1 MDKIKLSVAEKLKEY
16 RKLNKLSQLQLAE
29 KLDRSV
35 KTVQQWEQANTG
47 VPVEILLL
55 LRDELKISID
65 EIFGLQPINKPL
77 TNEDLINDFIN
88 DRGIVFRNCD
98 NYCWDMSTKDI
109 VSIMDFEMRNF
120 LNLIDPYDI
129 KLYYENG
136 DVLYTV
142 DKDFRDMYIFEFL
155 LRKNLIN
162 YYYPSS
168 DDGQTT
174 TFCLSKELSKLM
186 LDNFIVNVTDAI
198 QFYLSFKDKT
208 DDIAKHMFDEL
219 EKAKSMLKMLKGE

>member
-1 MDKIKLSVAEKLKEY
+1 
-16 RKLNKLSQLQLAE
+16 
-29 KLDRSV
+29 
-35 KTVQQWEQANTG
+35 
-47 VPVEILLL
+47 
-55 LRDELKISID
+55 
-65 EIFGLQPINKPL
+65 
-77 TNEDLINDFIN
+77 
-88 DRGIVFRNCD
+88 
-98 NYCWDMSTKDI
+98 MSTKDI
-109 VSIMDFEMRNF
+109 VSIMDVEMRSF
-120 LNLIDPYDI
+120 LNLINPYDV

-142 DKDFRDMYIFEFL
+142 DKDFKNMYIFEFL

-162 YYYPSS
+162 YYYLSF

-198 QFYLSFKDKT
+198 QSYLSFKDKT
-208 DDIAKHMFDEL
+208 DDIVKHKFDEL

>member
-1 MDKIKLSVAEKLKEY
+1 MQD
-16 RKLNKLSQLQLAE
+16 NCKLSQLQLAE

-88 DRGIVFRNCD
+88 DRGIFFRNCD

-109 VSIMDFEMRNF
+109 VSIMDFEMRSF
-120 LNLIDPYDI
+120 LNLINPDDI

-136 DVLYTV
+136 DVLYIV
-142 DKDFRDMYIFEFL
+142 DKDFKDMYIFEFL

-162 YYYPSS
+162 YYYPSL
-168 DDGQTT
+168 
-174 TFCLSKELSKLM
+174 CLIIL
-186 LDNFIVNVTDAI
+186 
-198 QFYLSFKDKT
+198 
-208 DDIAKHMFDEL
+208 
-219 EKAKSMLKMLKGE
+219 